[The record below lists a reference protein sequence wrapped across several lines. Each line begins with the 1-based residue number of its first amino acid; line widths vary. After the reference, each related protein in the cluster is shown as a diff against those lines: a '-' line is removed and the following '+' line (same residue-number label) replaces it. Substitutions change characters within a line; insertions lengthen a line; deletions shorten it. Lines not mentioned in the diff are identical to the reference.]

1 MEIGVYFPIL
11 YLSLFSD
18 INHNLRNFKVIWE
31 NSYLQRKINAS
42 NNGMS
47 KQRNQLLMT
56 LMPN

>member
-11 YLSLFSD
+11 SLSLFSD
-18 INHNLRNFKVIWE
+18 INDTLRNFKVIWE
-31 NSYLQRKINAS
+31 NPYLQRKINAS

-56 LMPN
+56 LVPN